1 MGEERMTHTVVR
13 QMARPSSDATVLEVL
28 LQGDAVTRAQICA
41 TTGLSRPT
49 VVDVLAR
56 MAHRGIISV
65 ETRAL
70 GATGRNPELISINT
84 SHAVGLAADVGGSKA
99 VVALVDHAGRVLAE
113 SVESTAP
120 DAERLAA
127 QLGAMRRELAGRAG
141 VPLKSV
147 VTAVVGLPGVIDET
161 GRIAHGDNI
170 PGLDRGD
177 VRALLRRHLKCP
189 VTVEN
194 DVNIAGVG
202 ELDADPAIGD
212 GTFVLV
218 SIGTGL
224 GMAVLHEGRVIRG
237 ATGRAGE
244 IAFLPLFGDL
254 EDPIVRGH
262 GSAETMTSGPALERR
277 WAAVAAPAK
286 AEEILARAAVGH
298 ALAVR
303 VVGEFVA
310 DLARVILSVASVL
323 DPARVVL
330 GGGLGANPL
339 LLEPVRAA
347 VARITPFPIDIVTSR
362 LGNRSGLGG
371 AIALARRDVRE
382 ILRDEMTGG
391 DERVARSVGRQTK
404 GA

>member
-13 QMARPSSDATVLEVL
+13 QMARPPGEATVLEVL
-28 LQGDAVTRAQICA
+28 LRGDPMTRAQICA
-41 TTGLSRPT
+41 ATGLSRPT
-49 VVDVLAR
+49 VIDALAR

-70 GATGRNPELISINT
+70 GATGRNPELISIDT
-84 SHAVGLAADVGGSKA
+84 SRAVGLAADVGGSKA
-99 VVALVDHAGRVLAE
+99 VVALVDLAGRVLAE
-113 SVESTAP
+113 SVEPTAP
-120 DAERLAA
+120 NAERLAA
-127 QLGAMRRELAGRAG
+127 QLAAMRREVAGRAG
-141 VPLKSV
+141 VPLRSV

-161 GRIAHGDNI
+161 GRIAHGGNI
-170 PGLDRGD
+170 AGLDRGD

-262 GSAETMTSGPALERR
+262 GSAETMTSGSALERR
-277 WAAVAAPAK
+277 WAAAAAPAK
-286 AEEILARAAVGH
+286 AEEILARAADGDAV
-298 ALAVR
+298 AVR
-303 VVGEFVA
+303 MVVEFAA

-323 DPARVVL
+323 DPVRVVL

-347 VARITPFPIDIVTSR
+347 LARIAPFPIEVVTSR
-362 LGNRSGLGG
+362 LGNRSGLEG
-371 AIALARRDVRE
+371 AMALARRDLRD
-382 ILRDEMTGG
+382 ILRDELAVG
-391 DERVARSVGRQTK
+391 DERVVRPVGRQTR

>member
-1 MGEERMTHTVVR
+1 
-13 QMARPSSDATVLEVL
+13 
-28 LQGDAVTRAQICA
+28 
-41 TTGLSRPT
+41 
-49 VVDVLAR
+49 
-56 MAHRGIISV
+56 V

-70 GATGRNPELISINT
+70 GATGRNPELISIDT
-84 SHAVGLAADVGGSKA
+84 SRAVGLAADVGGSKA
-99 VVALVDHAGRVLAE
+99 VVALVDFAGRVLAE
-113 SVESTAP
+113 SVEPTAP
-120 DAERLAA
+120 NAERLAA
-127 QLGAMRRELAGRAG
+127 QLAAMRREVAGRAG
-141 VPLKSV
+141 VPLRSV

-161 GRIAHGDNI
+161 GRIAHGGNI
-170 PGLDRGD
+170 AGLDRGD

-262 GSAETMTSGPALERR
+262 GSAETMTSGSALERR
-277 WAAVAAPAK
+277 WAAAAAPAK
-286 AEEILARAAVGH
+286 AEEILARAADGDAV
-298 ALAVR
+298 AVR
-303 VVGEFVA
+303 MVVEFAA

-323 DPARVVL
+323 DPVRVVL

-347 VARITPFPIDIVTSR
+347 LARIAPFPIEVVTSR
-362 LGNRSGLGG
+362 LGNRSGLEG
-371 AIALARRDVRE
+371 AMALARRDLRD
-382 ILRDEMTGG
+382 ILRDELAVG
-391 DERVARSVGRQTK
+391 DERVVRPVGRQTR